1 MNATQIVTLTIDGR
15 QVNVPAGTTVFEA
28 ARAAGVEIP
37 HLCHHP
43 WLKPSGACRLCVVE
57 IEGAR
62 GLPTSCTTPV
72 APGMVVHSES
82 ERVVEAR
89 RVILDLILANHS
101 AECLT
106 CEKCGDCT
114 LQEYAYRYG
123 VARTSYDGERRDYP
137 PDESNPF
144 FYRFHDKCI
153 MCGRCI
159 RVCDE
164 VMAVNAIDYAYR
176 GFRTKVATAYEVGLE
191 DSPCVFCGNCVA
203 ACPTGALQPK
213 LSVGQGRRWEIRK
226 VRTVC
231 PYCGVGCS
239 LDLEV
244 RDGRNGRGGRVVGA
258 SGGDGPT
265 NEGLLCVKGR
275 FGWDFLH
282 SPDRLT
288 RPLIREG
295 DTFREATWDE
305 ALDLVA
311 RRLGEIKEKY
321 GSDSLAGLCSAKCT
335 NEENYL
341 FQKLVRAVWG
351 TNNVDHCARLCHASS
366 VVGLGMAYG
375 SGAMTNSLA
384 DLEQASL
391 YFVIGSN
398 TTEGHPVLSLR
409 VKRGLRAGARLI
421 VADPRRTE
429 LAERADIFLQ
439 HLPGTDV
446 ALLGAMIHVILEEGL
461 ENRDFVAERT
471 EGIEDL
477 RASVAGL
484 TPEYAQ
490 EVTGVPAGLI
500 RQAAREYARAER
512 AAILYAMGI
521 TQHTTGTDNVLAI
534 AALAAICGQVGR
546 EGTGVNPLR
555 GQNNVQGACDMG
567 GLPNVLPGYQSYRDE
582 GLRQKFEAAWGRSL
596 PTGDGLTVVEMMEA
610 ASRGRIRGMYIMGE
624 NPMLSDPDLGHVEEA
639 LRSLEFLV
647 VQDIFLTETARLAH
661 VVLPAAAFAEKEG
674 TFTNTERRVQ
684 RLRRAIL
691 PPGEALP
698 DWEII
703 CRISTRMGYPMH
715 YGSPAEIMD
724 EIARLVPSYGGMGY
738 PYLGED
744 GKQWPCPHPGHP
756 GTPILHRE
764 KFARGRARLF
774 PLEFRPPAEVPDSE
788 YPLYLTTGRI
798 LFHYHTGSMTRR
810 SRGLQAIRP
819 HPYVEV
825 HPETAARLGVRDGD
839 MVEVTSRRGSICLRA
854 LVTDRTAPGVVFI
867 PFHYAEAAAN
877 VLTNPALDPRAR
889 IPELKVCAV
898 RIRPA

>member
-1 MNATQIVTLTIDGR
+1 MNSCQPSLVALTVDGR
-15 QVNVPAGTTVFEA
+15 EVSVPAGTTVLEA
-28 ARAAGVEIP
+28 ARAAGIEIP

-43 WLKPSGACRLCVVE
+43 WLKPTGACRLCVVE
-57 IEGAR
+57 IKGAR
-62 GLPTSCTTPV
+62 GLPTACTTPV
-72 APGMVVHSES
+72 APGMVVQTES

-89 RVILDLILANHS
+89 REILDLILANHA

-106 CEKCGDCT
+106 CEKAGDCR
-114 LQEYAYRYG
+114 LQDYAYRYG
-123 VARTSYDGERRDYP
+123 VARTSYDGERRQYP

-144 FYRFHDKCI
+144 FYRYHDRCI

-191 DSPCVFCGNCVA
+191 ESPCVFCGNCVA
-203 ACPTGALQPK
+203 VCPTGALQPK
-213 LSVGQGRRWEIRK
+213 LSVGQGRRWEIHK

-244 RDGRNGRGGRVVGA
+244 RDGERPRVVGV

-295 DTFREATWDE
+295 DGFREASWDE

-311 RRLGEIKEKY
+311 RRLGEIREKH
-321 GSDSLAGLCSAKCT
+321 GPDSLAGLCSAKCT

-384 DLEQASL
+384 DLEQATL

-409 VKRGLRAGARLI
+409 VKRGLRAGAKLI

-461 ENRDFVAERT
+461 ENREFVAART
-471 EGIEDL
+471 EGIDEL
-477 RASVAGL
+477 RASVAAL
-484 TPEYAQ
+484 TPEYA
-490 EVTGVPAGLI
+490 ERVTGVPADLI

-534 AALAAICGQVGR
+534 AALAAVCGQVGR

-567 GLPNVLPGYQSYRDE
+567 GLPNVLPGYQSYRDG
-582 GLRQKFEAAWGRSL
+582 GLRRKFEEAWGPPL

-610 ASRGRIRGMYIMGE
+610 AAQGRIRGMYIMGE

-639 LRSLEFLV
+639 LRSLDFLV

-684 RLRRAIL
+684 LLRRAVP
-691 PPGEALP
+691 PPGEALA

-703 CRISTRMGYPMH
+703 CRLAERMGYPMS
-715 YGSPAEIMD
+715 YAGPAEIMD
-724 EIARLVPSYGGMGY
+724 EVTRLVPSYGGMGY
-738 PYLGED
+738 AYLGEG
-744 GKQWPCPHPGHP
+744 GKQWPCPQPGHP

-774 PLEFRPPAEVPDSE
+774 PLEFRPPAEVPDTE

-810 SRGLQAIRP
+810 ARGLQAIRP
-819 HPYVEV
+819 DPYVEI
-825 HPETAARLGVRDGD
+825 HPDTAAGLGITDGQV
-839 MVEVTSRRGSICLRA
+839 VEVASRRGSIRLRA
-854 LVTDRTAPGVVFI
+854 LVTDRTAPAVVFI

-877 VLTNPALDPRAR
+877 VLTNPALDPQAR

-898 RIRPA
+898 RVRPA